1 MRFISFLFGVLLVSG
16 CTSLPST
23 PSSPEQQ
30 WQFHRQKLSAL
41 NAWQLSGRI
50 AIQTADEGGT
60 ASIDWRQQGE
70 HYSIRIIG
78 PIGTGSLLLEGDHH
92 QVTLETTEGQAV
104 SDDPEGILFEQL
116 GWRVPIRALRYWVM
130 GLPAPGEVHQQVLG
144 DEGVLLSLAQAGW
157 QIRFKDYIRYNGTL
171 MPERVFVNNHRAKVR
186 LAIKDWNLADE

>member
-78 PIGTGSLLLEGDHH
+78 PIGTLWSDSSNAGLG
-92 QVTLETTEGQAV
+92 TRIGQTARRNQEC
-104 SDDPEGILFEQL
+104 P
-116 GWRVPIRALRYWVM
+116 
-130 GLPAPGEVHQQVLG
+130 
-144 DEGVLLSLAQAGW
+144 
-157 QIRFKDYIRYNGTL
+157 
-171 MPERVFVNNHRAKVR
+171 
-186 LAIKDWNLADE
+186 